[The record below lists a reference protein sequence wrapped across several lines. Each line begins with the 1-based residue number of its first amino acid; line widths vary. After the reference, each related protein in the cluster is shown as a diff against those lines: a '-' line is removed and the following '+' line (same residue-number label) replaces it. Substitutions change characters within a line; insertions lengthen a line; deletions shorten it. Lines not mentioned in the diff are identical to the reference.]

1 MVGDSPG
8 RGPMDAG
15 DIDTGRARGRPPR
28 RERWHRALVAPVPP
42 VACWFALAC
51 WWASVFPTLMP
62 RTWWAQ
68 GVISAVSVTAAIAV
82 GTLASWVVRALARR
96 FGRTIPRVVPFGW
109 RIFAGIATVVVVAGC
124 GAWVTWQNEQRRLL
138 SMATIGARWAVPM
151 VVATVAVGVVLFVM
165 GRTGA
170 WAVRRLDR
178 RITVYVPRPVA
189 IVLTVVVVATLAVVV
204 TREVV
209 ADSFLDWASD
219 RFGAF
224 DDETPPGVVRPTTP
238 NRSGGP
244 GSLAAWGTLGYE
256 GRRFAAGGPTTE
268 QLRAFAGPGATVEGP
283 IRVYAGLES
292 ADGPEA
298 QARLAVEEL
307 DRTGAWDRSLLV
319 VVTVTGTGWVD
330 PVSAAAV
337 EYLRNGDTAIV
348 ASQYS
353 YFPSWLS
360 FLVDADE
367 AAESSRALIG
377 AVSDRWAQMPVA
389 HRPRLVVF
397 GLSLGSYGTEEA
409 LAGDDLGSSLANAA
423 AEADAVLL
431 AGATFANPVWHQV
444 IDARSPGSPV
454 FAPVTPGVALL
465 GAPGAP
471 PLGGRFSGRPFV
483 YVTHPTDPVTWVST
497 SSLYR
502 RPDWMG
508 PPTGVGVPTPLQW
521 APGVTFAQEVFD
533 LMAGF
538 GAPPGYGHDYD
549 PNMADAWVAVAA
561 PDSWSAQETLRLREV
576 LLPLEDD
583 GSSS

>member
-1 MVGDSPG
+1 
-8 RGPMDAG
+8 MDAG
-15 DIDTGRARGRPPR
+15 DTDTDTARARARPPR
-28 RERWHRALVAPVPP
+28 PERWHHALVAPVAP
-42 VACWFALAC
+42 VACWFALLC

-68 GVISAVSVTAAIAV
+68 AVISAVSVTLALAV
-82 GTLASWVVRALARR
+82 GALVSWVVRALVRT
-96 FGRTIPRVVPFGW
+96 FGDTVPRVVPFAW

-138 SMATIGARWAVPM
+138 SMDTIGARWAVPM
-151 VVATVAVGVVLFVM
+151 VLATVAVGMVLFVA
-165 GRTGA
+165 GRTLA

-178 RITVYVPRPVA
+178 RITVYVPRPLAVVA
-189 IVLTVVVVATLAVVV
+189 TVVVVATLAIVV
-204 TREVV
+204 TRDVV
-209 ADSFLDWASD
+209 ADSFLDWANA

-224 DDETPPGVVRPTTP
+224 DDETPPGTSEPSSP
-238 NRSGGP
+238 NRAGGP
-244 GSLAAWGTLGYE
+244 GSLATWDTLGYE
-256 GRRFAAGGPTTE
+256 GRRFAAGGPTPE
-268 QLRAFAGPGATVEGP
+268 QLRAFAGPGAEVRDP
-283 IRVYAGLES
+283 IRLYAGLES

-298 QARLAVEEL
+298 QARLVVQEL
-307 DRTGAWDRSLLV
+307 DRTGAWDRSVLV

-330 PVSAAAV
+330 PVSASAV
-337 EYLRNGDTAIV
+337 EYLRDGDTAIV

-367 AAESSRALIG
+367 AAESSRTLIG
-377 AVSDRWAQMPVA
+377 AVSQRWASLPVDD
-389 HRPRLVVF
+389 RPRLVVF

-409 LAGDDLGSSLANAA
+409 LAGDDLAASLANAA
-423 AEADAVLL
+423 ADADAVLL
-431 AGATFANPVWHQV
+431 AGATFANPVWRQV
-444 IDARSPGSPV
+444 LDARAPSSPV
-454 FAPVTPGVALL
+454 FAPDTRGVAVL

-471 PLGGRFSGRPFV
+471 PLGGRFAGRPFV

-502 RPDWMG
+502 RPEWMG
-508 PPTGVGVPTPLQW
+508 PPTGAGVPHPLQW
-521 APGVTFAQEVFD
+521 APGVTAAQEVFD

-561 PDSWSAQETLRLREV
+561 PDTWSAQDTLRLREV